1 MNTIARITNTFTD
14 NTTRISVLEHGYVM
28 PIDTM
33 GDDQAI
39 VDAARVSYG
48 DGTRHTSNTEG
59 LIRYLMRH
67 RHTSP
72 FEMCELKF
80 EIQAPMF
87 VARQWFRHRMAS
99 VNEYSGR
106 YSEML
111 DIMYEPGIERM
122 VKQHKTNRQGS
133 GDEFVDDI
141 DDVHA
146 CIEVGNESARN
157 NYKDL
162 LSRGLNRET
171 ARSVLNMNQY
181 TKWVWKIDLH
191 NLLHFLSL
199 RMGEDAQWEIRQYAN
214 TIGNMVAE
222 LFPLTWKA
230 FEDYR
235 LCGASFSK
243 YELEMLGEMAK
254 VAKLDDDMKPGTMS
268 KSEWRE
274 FREKLKC

>member
-1 MNTIARITNTFTD
+1 MNTEKTP
-14 NTTRISVLEHGYVM
+14 VLDHGYIL

-48 DGTRHTSNTEG
+48 DCTRHTSNTEG

-72 FEMCELKF
+72 FEMCEIKF

-99 VNEYSGR
+99 YNEYSGR
-106 YSEML
+106 YSEMMDL
-111 DIMYEPGIERM
+111 CYEPGITRM
-122 VKQHKTNRQGS
+122 TRQHKTNKQGS
-133 GDEFVDDI
+133 GDEYVNDPKHVADAI
-141 DDVHA
+141 AGGNH
-146 CIEVGNESARN
+146 EVREG
-157 NYKDL
+157 YCGL
-162 LSRGLNRET
+162 LLTGLNRET
-171 ARSVLNMNQY
+171 ARTVLNMNQY

-199 RMGEDAQWEIRQYAN
+199 RMAEDAQWEIRQYAEA
-214 TIGNMVAE
+214 IAKIVQDWV
-222 LFPLTWKA
+222 PLTWKA

-235 LCGASFSK
+235 LYGASFSRA
-243 YELEMLGEMAK
+243 ELALLRQMVGSCEFH
-254 VAKLDDDMKPGTMS
+254 DDTTMS

-274 FREKLKC
+274 FKEKLDAE